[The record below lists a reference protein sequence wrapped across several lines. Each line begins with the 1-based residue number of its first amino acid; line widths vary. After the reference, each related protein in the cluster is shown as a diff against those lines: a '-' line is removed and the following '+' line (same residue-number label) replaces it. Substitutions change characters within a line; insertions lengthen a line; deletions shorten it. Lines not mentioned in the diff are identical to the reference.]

1 MCAGGRCIVAVL
13 LLYWLLY
20 RLYQL
25 YRAVLLYLLYRI
37 LIRGSTATKTR
48 ALACTAVCMVD
59 PKPRVRHG
67 PPRPT
72 GMWVRGG
79 VLTIF
84 KSAILGSTSWP

>member
-1 MCAGGRCIVAVL
+1 M
-13 LLYWLLY
+13 
-20 RLYQL
+20 
-25 YRAVLLYLLYRI
+25 
-37 LIRGSTATKTR
+37 T
-48 ALACTAVCMVD
+48 D
-59 PKPRVRHG
+59 PKDKRKKKAVFIWCEGTVVEVADGVTIKKSPRCKDVLPPGAVRIRWPKDVDFEARVRHG